1 MPSPLGLK
9 PCIGLAGIVQKSQNG
24 QAHQVDLGEW
34 PTCCPHQRSP
44 YRMDLCNGTKA
55 SRNIKHVRRQ
65 RVTLPLLI

>member
-34 PTCCPHQRSP
+34 PTCCPHHNARRTESTCAMAQKQAATSS
-44 YRMDLCNGTKA
+44 MCAVNG
-55 SRNIKHVRRQ
+55 
-65 RVTLPLLI
+65 